1 LFEVKDKG
9 LDTTTRTVKNWLLAI
24 TLLLSLPALCLY
36 ISLAVYG
43 KRLPTLNE
51 WSRFA
56 GVIAFAGV
64 AHLDTNGG
72 PRAWAIAGESLS
84 NAALSQVSLKL
95 DAQTYLIPL
104 PSHTIRKSCDRWVAG
119 LPKGSTGNSPWP
131 AIPKSCSFGAEF
143 PVELFSFISFANSDE
158 MNRYT
163 NVTLPAAG
171 WTFKDRL
178 GSAWVYQNHEAQL
191 MMNLGSYLT
200 VYIADFSLDLS
211 LAPRK
216 TKKTSGR

>member
-1 LFEVKDKG
+1 M
-9 LDTTTRTVKNWLLAI
+9 
-24 TLLLSLPALCLY
+24 TLMLSLPALCLY

-56 GVIAFAGV
+56 GVIAFASV
-64 AHLDTNGG
+64 VHLDTNGG

-84 NAALSQVSLKL
+84 HAALSQVSLKL

-104 PSHTIRKSCDRWVAG
+104 PPNTIRKSCDRLVAG

-131 AIPKSCSFGAEF
+131 TIPKSCSSGAEF
-143 PVELFSFISFANSDE
+143 PTELSSFITFANPDE

-178 GSAWVYQNHEAQL
+178 GSVWVYQNHEAQL

-200 VYIADFSLDLS
+200 VYIADFSLDLN
-211 LAPRK
+211 LVPRK
-216 TKKTSGR
+216 TKKTAGE

>member
-1 LFEVKDKG
+1 M
-9 LDTTTRTVKNWLLAI
+9 
-24 TLLLSLPALCLY
+24 
-36 ISLAVYG
+36 
-43 KRLPTLNE
+43 PTLNE
-51 WSRFA
+51 WGRFA
-56 GVIAFAGV
+56 GVIAFASV
-64 AHLDTNGG
+64 AHADTNGG

-104 PSHTIRKSCDRWVAG
+104 PPNTIRKSCGLWVAG
-119 LPKGSTGNSPWP
+119 LPKDSTDKSPWP
-131 AIPKSCSFGAEF
+131 TIPKSCSSGAEF
-143 PVELFSFISFANSDE
+143 PTEFSSFITFANPDE

-178 GSAWVYQNHEAQL
+178 GSVWVYQNHEARL

-200 VYIADFSLDLS
+200 VYIVDFSLDLNR
-211 LAPRK
+211 APRK
-216 TKKTSGR
+216 TKKTSDG